1 MVKREELENKLGK
14 IINGVKG
21 NLAKGVIIGEINE
34 KNYDEHIEDF
44 LNDEID
50 KLGEKEIIEF
60 FKELMLSTFK
70 KEFEKIKSF
79 YNDENENN
87 YDDFDNEMHNIKV
100 YKLEKDENN
109 QLKSKEATIE
119 DLKELSKKINTGNK
133 KEEIKK
139 EPSKRFRCSTKELP
153 KSIDQILS
161 ILLDSIKDEN
171 LE

>member
-21 NLAKGVIIGEINE
+21 NLAKGVIVGEINE
-34 KNYDEHIEDF
+34 ENYDGYVEDF
-44 LNDEID
+44 LNDEIN
-50 KLGEKEIIEF
+50 KLEEKEIIDF
-60 FKELMLSTFK
+60 FKELILSTFK
-70 KEFEKIKSF
+70 KEFEQMKTF
-79 YNDENENN
+79 YNDKEKNN
-87 YDDFDNEMHNIKV
+87 YEDYNDKIHNIKV

-109 QLKSKEATIE
+109 QLKSKEATDE
-119 DLKELSKKINTGNK
+119 DLKELSKKLNIVDK

-139 EPSKRFRCSTKELP
+139 ESSKRFRCSTKELP

-161 ILLDSIKDEN
+161 ILLNSIKDEN

>member
-70 KEFEKIKSF
+70 KEFKKIKSF
-79 YNDENENN
+79 YNDKNENN

-139 EPSKRFRCSTKELP
+139 EPLKRFRCSTKELP
-153 KSIDQILS
+153 KSMDQILS
-161 ILLDSIKDEN
+161 LILGSIENKD
-171 LE
+171 

>member
-21 NLAKGVIIGEINE
+21 NLAKGVIVGEINE
-34 KNYDEHIEDF
+34 ENYDGYVEDF
-44 LNDEID
+44 LNDEIN
-50 KLGEKEIIEF
+50 KLEEKEIIDF

-70 KEFEKIKSF
+70 KEFEQMKTF
-79 YNDENENN
+79 YNDKEKNN
-87 YDDFDNEMHNIKV
+87 YEDYNDNIHNIKV

-109 QLKSKEATIE
+109 QLKSKEATDE
-119 DLKELSKKINTGNK
+119 DLKELSKKLNIGDK

-139 EPSKRFRCSTKELP
+139 ESSKRFRCSTKELP

-161 ILLDSIKDEN
+161 ILLNSIKYED
-171 LE
+171 LK